1 MVNAKTF
8 LEKRYNEDIEIE
20 DAIHTAILTLK
31 VRHSSV
37 PVAAFMFCAH
47 CPEPVSANEQ
57 EGFEG
62 QMTEHNIEL
71 AVVGEDRKL
80 KILTPAEIKDYLA
93 EVE

>member
-1 MVNAKTF
+1 MLN
-8 LEKRYNEDIEIE
+8 
-20 DAIHTAILTLK
+20 
-31 VRHSSV
+31 V
-37 PVAAFMFCAH
+37 PVVAFISCAH
-47 CPEPVSANEQ
+47 RSDPVRANDQ

>member
-1 MVNAKTF
+1 MSCAY
-8 LEKRYNEDIEIE
+8 RSDP
-20 DAIHTAILTLK
+20 
-31 VRHSSV
+31 VR
-37 PVAAFMFCAH
+37 
-47 CPEPVSANEQ
+47 ANDQ

>member
-1 MVNAKTF
+1 MRTQ
-8 LEKRYNEDIEIE
+8 LE

-31 VRHSSV
+31 
-37 PVAAFMFCAH
+37 
-47 CPEPVSANEQ
+47 

-71 AVVGEDRKL
+71 AVVTAEDRQL
-80 KILTPAEIKDYLA
+80 RILSAAEIKDYLS

>member
-1 MVNAKTF
+1 MLAVLF
-8 LEKRYNEDIEIE
+8 L
-20 DAIHTAILTLK
+20 T
-31 VRHSSV
+31 V
-37 PVAAFMFCAH
+37 PVV
-47 CPEPVSANEQ
+47 EPTNVNDQ

-62 QMTEHNIEL
+62 QMTENNIEL